1 VESHRESANN
11 LEFRSIK
18 NLKLLPLYCVYL
30 PIFGMAAMSKWRE
43 LPHGAPE
50 WFQKQFE
57 GTFLNFFPGA
67 LTANF
72 YLIALLETL
81 VTLAFV
87 TSLLRREFL
96 PGRSKSVL
104 TLSFFGAEVVFA
116 MLGFGLRIAGDFHG
130 AAELFAYFTLTLVVS
145 RTITPVTHS

>member
-1 VESHRESANN
+1 MESHREIANR
-11 LEFRSIK
+11 LEFRAFK

-67 LTANF
+67 LAANF
-72 YLIALLETL
+72 YLIATLETL

-87 TSLLRREFL
+87 ASLLRGEFR
-96 PGRSKSVL
+96 PGKNKSAL
-104 TLSFFGAEVVFA
+104 ALSFFGAELVFA
-116 MLGFGLRIAGDFHG
+116 MLGFGLRLSGDFRG
-130 AAELFAYFTLTLVVS
+130 AAELFVYFALTLVVS
-145 RTITPVTHS
+145 RVNS